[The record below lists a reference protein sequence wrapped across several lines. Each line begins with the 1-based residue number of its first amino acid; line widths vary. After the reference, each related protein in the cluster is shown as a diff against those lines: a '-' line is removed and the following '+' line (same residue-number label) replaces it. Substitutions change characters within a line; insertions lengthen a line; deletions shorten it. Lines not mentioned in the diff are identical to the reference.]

1 MRRPLVSIGVAI
13 ALTSSVSIVRA
24 ADARAANGPSNR
36 CYGEIVAGIAS
47 TWPWAH
53 NDKVDFAPPPGSV
66 ALWIKIFGE
75 QVGVSSVRQLQ
86 VRFCTE

>member
-1 MRRPLVSIGVAI
+1 MRTTLASIAVAVALVGGAGAGRVAN
-13 ALTSSVSIVRA
+13 AGT
-24 ADARAANGPSNR
+24 ANGPSNR

-53 NDKVDFAPPPGSV
+53 NDKVDFAPSPGSV
-66 ALWIKIFGE
+66 ALWIQIFGP

-86 VRFCTE
+86 IRFCTE